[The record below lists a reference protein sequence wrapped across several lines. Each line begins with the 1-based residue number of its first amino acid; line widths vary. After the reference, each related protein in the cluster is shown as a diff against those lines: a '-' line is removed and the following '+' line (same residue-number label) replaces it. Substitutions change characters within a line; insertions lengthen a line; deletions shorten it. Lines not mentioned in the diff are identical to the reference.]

1 MKDKL
6 KVYVKLNLL
15 SIFFIAISFISITLA
30 WFAYSGLA
38 TGSMEMGVKAWNL
51 EFQKNST
58 AISNDIVISLSDVYP
73 GMETVYEKVD
83 IKNFGDSDAQI
94 NYSITSARILDDEY
108 KGDEIGEDKL
118 RDSLAHDY
126 PFHVNINLSKEYALK
141 QTGES
146 SFEVA
151 ISWPLDSDN
160 DKLDS
165 IWGNKSYEF
174 SKNEEQRYQNDSTYQ
189 KRTPI
194 KIVIS
199 IKAEQYIANNNSV
212 DFDYDLGKQILY
224 DVVSNKLCNEVSDTC
239 LQTYILDV
247 SSKLGD
253 TSVIL
258 LPILYGTY
266 GSGVYSDYDTV
277 LSNVVKDWKVTTRSL
292 EIGDILKPIS
302 KDILN
307 SYIIREGLSN
317 EVIGT
322 INNNERVESIT
333 NKVINRDGY
342 FTFDNLKYNYLVTN
356 RCYWINKEYDNN
368 NAFAFTKADEKIS
381 KIYKSSKNETCNII
395 PVIIAPKAN
404 IYE

>member
-6 KVYVKLNLL
+6 KVYAKLNLL

-51 EFQKNST
+51 EFQKDST

-73 GMETVYEKVD
+73 GMETIYEKVD

-174 SKNEEQRYQNDSTYQ
+174 SKNEEQKYQNDSTYQ

-224 DVVSNKLCNEVSDTC
+224 DVVSNKLCNEVSATC

-258 LPILYGTY
+258 LPTLYGTY

-277 LSNVVKDWKVTTRSL
+277 LSNIVKDWKVTTRSL

-368 NAFAFTKADEKIS
+368 NAFAFTKADEKNS
-381 KIYKSSKNETCNII
+381 KIYKSSKNETCNVI